1 MAKNF
6 AALAFTD
13 TVKAMQEKMVTEQ
26 ARIAAMQFE
35 GSAGGGM
42 VKTTITGKGQ
52 MVSITLD
59 PSLVNKDEVEML
71 EDLILAAFNDAKKKA
86 DEQSEDAMSGM
97 MGGMKLPAGF
107 KMPF

>member
-1 MAKNF
+1 MNINNLMKQAK
-6 AALAFTD
+6 
-13 TVKAMQEKMVTEQ
+13 VMQDKMVTEQ
-26 ARIAAMQFE
+26 ARIAAMEFE

-42 VKTTITGKGQ
+42 VKLTITGKGH
-52 MVSITLD
+52 MLAIHID

-86 DEQSEDAMSGM
+86 DSQSDDAMAGM

-107 KMPF
+107 KMPSF